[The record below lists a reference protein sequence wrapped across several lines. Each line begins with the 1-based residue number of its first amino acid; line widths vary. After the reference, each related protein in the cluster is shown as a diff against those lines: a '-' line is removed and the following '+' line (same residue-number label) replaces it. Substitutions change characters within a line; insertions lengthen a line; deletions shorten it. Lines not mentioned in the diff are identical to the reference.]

1 MWATVGS
8 WAKYWQIAPEQVL
21 YDISYANILL
31 YGKATPSYD
40 TDSPSDT
47 DTTTRSTEDLDW
59 GGAMDYSNPDNFTDI
74 TEDRKRI

>member
-1 MWATVGS
+1 M
-8 WAKYWQIAPEQVL
+8 
-21 YDISYANILL
+21 NILL

-40 TDSPSDT
+40 TDNPSDT
-47 DTTTRSTEDLDW
+47 DTATRNTEDLDW